1 MSGTRD
7 DKQSGAQEQRPSL
20 VSQEERKQFGK
31 EGENN
36 DDKGPRV
43 IVKKFNQRLNSK
55 VLVQSHDSIWQDTI
69 DDSIE
74 NIVNEL
80 THTLNYSSGYADDR
94 LKDIT
99 DALCGKSLREK
110 L

>member
-1 MSGTRD
+1 M
-7 DKQSGAQEQRPSL
+7 
-20 VSQEERKQFGK
+20 
-31 EGENN
+31 
-36 DDKGPRV
+36 
-43 IVKKFNQRLNSK
+43 
-55 VLVQSHDSIWQDTI
+55 VQSHDSIWQDTI

-80 THTLNYSSGYADDR
+80 THSLNYSSGYADDA

-110 L
+110 LLENFSALEKSVEQDEE